1 MSVVSSVQS
10 FRKILPQAV
19 AAAALTL
26 PAALPALAQSS
37 GMLEE
42 VVVTAAKR
50 QQTLQEVPIA
60 VSVVTSE
67 TIEQAQVLDIKDLQT
82 LVPSL
87 RVTQL
92 QGSAQTNFIIR
103 GFGNGANNAG
113 IEPSVGV
120 FIDGVYRSR
129 VGSALADLPKLE
141 RIEVLRGPQSTLFGK
156 NASAG
161 VISVT
166 TAKPDLDG
174 FSGSVGATVG
184 NYNQTIIRGD
194 VTGPLTENLAFSL
207 FGSMNERDGYFDNL
221 ELGTDSNE
229 LDRWNFR
236 GQLLWNP
243 TDRLEMRLIVDAEEI
258 DEVCCGVANLVD
270 GPTGGIVRLLGGDLI
285 SNDAFAYA
293 NYLDFDPRNE
303 IETQGT
309 SLHVDYDFNSFT
321 LTSISAYRTLDQF
334 QSGDVDFT
342 SARLILPEAAD
353 FRGTKIDTFT
363 QELRLTSSGSGP
375 LQWMAGAF
383 YFNEEVEQDETFG
396 LGADFRSYV
405 DFLTG
410 GAIGGVEAALGFPA
424 GTFYATGTGNQSEKY
439 TLDDET
445 LSLFAQVDYDLTDAL
460 TLTAGVNY
468 TQSEKEA
475 SAEVVS
481 DNLFGALPLDAF
493 GLGAL
498 QAAQF
503 LPPVV
508 GFPNSVEDGKSDDS
522 DTTYTLRLSYDL
534 TPDMN
539 VYGGVSTGFKAS
551 SWNLS
556 QDTGPVPADVA
567 ALLANGDPA
576 LPNVGFGP
584 GAANFAV
591 GTRRADPEES
601 LVYELGL
608 KGQWDT
614 VSLNLAIFMQ
624 EIDGFQSNVFSGT
637 GFNLANAGKQST
649 DGVEVD
655 VTWLPVDGLR
665 IGFAATWLDP
675 LYDSFQGAV
684 GPNGPMDLS
693 GQKPS
698 GIPELSTNTNI
709 TYNFELLGAYSY
721 VRLEHV
727 YEEEVQ
733 VADNIPMAIA
743 AREVNTFNAS
753 AGMSWDIGLE
763 FNLWGRNLNDDE
775 YLLSAFPSVA
785 QAGSFSGYPNQPATY
800 GLTVKYNFGQ

>member
-410 GAIGGVEAALGFPA
+410 GAIGGVEAELGFPA

-498 QAAQF
+498 KAAQF

-684 GPNGPMDLS
+684 GPNGPTDLS
-693 GQKPS
+693 GQQPS

-733 VADNIPMAIA
+733 VADNIPMSIA

-753 AGMSWDIGLE
+753 AGMSWDNGLE

>member
-1 MSVVSSVQS
+1 
-10 FRKILPQAV
+10 
-19 AAAALTL
+19 
-26 PAALPALAQSS
+26 
-37 GMLEE
+37 
-42 VVVTAAKR
+42 
-50 QQTLQEVPIA
+50 
-60 VSVVTSE
+60 
-67 TIEQAQVLDIKDLQT
+67 
-82 LVPSL
+82 
-87 RVTQL
+87 
-92 QGSAQTNFIIR
+92 
-103 GFGNGANNAG
+103 
-113 IEPSVGV
+113 
-120 FIDGVYRSR
+120 
-129 VGSALADLPKLE
+129 
-141 RIEVLRGPQSTLFGK
+141 
-156 NASAG
+156 
-161 VISVT
+161 
-166 TAKPDLDG
+166 
-174 FSGSVGATVG
+174 
-184 NYNQTIIRGD
+184 
-194 VTGPLTENLAFSL
+194 
-207 FGSMNERDGYFDNL
+207 
-221 ELGTDSNE
+221 
-229 LDRWNFR
+229 
-236 GQLLWNP
+236 
-243 TDRLEMRLIVDAEEI
+243 
-258 DEVCCGVANLVD
+258 
-270 GPTGGIVRLLGGDLI
+270 
-285 SNDAFAYA
+285 
-293 NYLDFDPRNE
+293 
-303 IETQGT
+303 
-309 SLHVDYDFNSFT
+309 
-321 LTSISAYRTLDQF
+321 
-334 QSGDVDFT
+334 
-342 SARLILPEAAD
+342 
-353 FRGTKIDTFT
+353 
-363 QELRLTSSGSGP
+363 
-375 LQWMAGAF
+375 
-383 YFNEEVEQDETFG
+383 
-396 LGADFRSYV
+396 
-405 DFLTG
+405 
-410 GAIGGVEAALGFPA
+410 
-424 GTFYATGTGNQSEKY
+424 
-439 TLDDET
+439 
-445 LSLFAQVDYDLTDAL
+445 
-460 TLTAGVNY
+460 
-468 TQSEKEA
+468 
-475 SAEVVS
+475 
-481 DNLFGALPLDAF
+481 LPLDAF

-498 QAAQF
+498 KAAQF

-684 GPNGPMDLS
+684 GPNGPTDLS
-693 GQKPS
+693 GQQPS

-733 VADNIPMAIA
+733 VADNIPMSIA

-753 AGMSWDIGLE
+753 AGMSWDNGLE